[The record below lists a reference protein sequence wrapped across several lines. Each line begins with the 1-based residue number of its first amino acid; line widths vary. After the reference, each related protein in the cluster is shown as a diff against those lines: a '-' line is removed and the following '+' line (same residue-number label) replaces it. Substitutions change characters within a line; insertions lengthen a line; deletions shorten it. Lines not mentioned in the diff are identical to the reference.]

1 MPSSL
6 YKVGSQKICRKKRER
21 LNGVEYVESESNT
34 ASIFDWEIGGARG
47 LSNND
52 IIVSLD
58 IGTSKV
64 RAIIGEINNGTFN
77 IIGVGSADSEGIRKG
92 AIVDIDQTV
101 QSIRSAVDHA
111 ERMVGIQ
118 ISEVYV
124 GISGNHIGLQTS
136 HGVVAVQNEDR
147 EIGEE
152 DIDRVLKAAE
162 VIALPPE
169 REIIDVV
176 AKQYV
181 VDGLEGISDPR
192 GMIGVRLEVEATI
205 ITGAK
210 TAIHNLLRCV
220 EKSGLKVKD
229 LVLLSLGSGQ
239 LALSKDEKTMG
250 SVLVDIGAG
259 STTIAVFES
268 GTIVS
273 TSTLPIGGEFIT
285 NDIAYGLRTLTD
297 QAEKAKLKYGCASI
311 EDAAADVTF
320 KVTRIGSNVDKEFTQ
335 EDLAAIA
342 EPRVQEIF
350 QLIHQEVKRLG
361 YAEQPGGFILTGG
374 TASMPGLLK
383 IAQEEL
389 SASVRVAVPDYI
401 GVRDP
406 AFTGGVGI
414 LYKVIK
420 NIRVRN
426 NTGSPKKSANRTKS
440 PGAQEAAR
448 NKTGLMERLK
458 NIFSEFI

>member
-1 MPSSL
+1 M
-6 YKVGSQKICRKKRER
+6 
-21 LNGVEYVESESNT
+21 
-34 ASIFDWEIGGARG
+34 
-47 LSNND
+47 SNND

-101 QSIRSAVDHA
+101 QSIRNAVDHA

-124 GISGNHIGLQTS
+124 GISGNHIGLMTS
-136 HGVVAVQNEDR
+136 HGVVAVSNEDR

-152 DIDRVLKAAE
+152 DMERVLKAAE
-162 VIALPPE
+162 VIAIPPE

-176 AKQYV
+176 ARQYV
-181 VDGLEGISDPR
+181 VDGLEGIQDPR

-229 LVLLSLGSGQ
+229 LVLMSLGAGLLS
-239 LALSKDEKTMG
+239 LSKDEKGMG

-259 STTIAVFES
+259 MTTIAVFEEGS
-268 GTIVS
+268 MVA
-273 TSTLPIGGEFIT
+273 TSTLPIGGEFVT
-285 NDIAYGLRTLTD
+285 NDIAYGLRTLTE
-297 QAEKAKLKYGCASI
+297 QAEKVKLKYGCAWLD
-311 EDAAADVTF
+311 DAASDVVF

-335 EDLAAIA
+335 EDLAAII

-361 YAEQPGGFILTGG
+361 YTELPGGYILTGG
-374 TASMPGLLK
+374 TVAMPGVLQV
-383 IAQEEL
+383 ARHEL
-389 SASVRVAVPDYI
+389 AASVRIAVPDYI

-406 AFTGGVGI
+406 GYTSGVGI
-414 LYKVIK
+414 LHNVIRGIKVRPANNNPGGGSNNKKPTNRVKPNPAPEEEQKPGFFERIK
-420 NIRVRN
+420 N
-426 NTGSPKKSANRTKS
+426 
-440 PGAQEAAR
+440 
-448 NKTGLMERLK
+448 M
-458 NIFSEFI
+458 FSELI

>member
-1 MPSSL
+1 MS
-6 YKVGSQKICRKKRER
+6 
-21 LNGVEYVESESNT
+21 NG
-34 ASIFDWEIGGARG
+34 
-47 LSNND
+47 D

-64 RAIIGEINNGTFN
+64 RAIIGEMNNGTFN

-101 QSIRSAVDHA
+101 QSIRNAVDHA

-118 ISEVYV
+118 ISEVFV
-124 GISGNHIGLQTS
+124 GISGNHIGLQSS

-147 EIGEE
+147 EIGDE

-176 AKQYV
+176 AKQYI
-181 VDGLEGISDPR
+181 VDGLQGIQDPR
-192 GMIGVRLEVEATI
+192 GMIGVRLEVDATI

-220 EKSGLKVKD
+220 EKADLKVKE
-229 LVLLSLGSGQ
+229 LVLMSLAGGQ

-250 SVLVDIGAG
+250 SILVDIGAG
-259 STTIAVFES
+259 ATTIAVFQNGS
-268 GTIVS
+268 MIA
-273 TSTLPIGGEFIT
+273 TSTLPIGGEFVT

-297 QAEKAKLKYGCASI
+297 QAERVKLKFGCAYGP
-311 EDAAADVTF
+311 DAAADQVF
-320 KVTRIGSNVDKEFTQ
+320 KVIRIGSNVEKEFSQ
-335 EDLAAIA
+335 VDLAAII

-350 QLIHQEVKRLG
+350 QMVRQEVKRLG
-361 YAEQPGGFILTGG
+361 YSDMPGGYILTGG
-374 TASMPGLLK
+374 TVCMSGVLPV
-383 IAQEEL
+383 AQAEL
-389 SASVRVAVPDYI
+389 EATVRIAVPDFI

-406 AFTGGVGI
+406 GYTSGVGI
-414 LYKVIK
+414 IHNVIRNVRMRTATVTKKVAK
-420 NIRVRN
+420 N
-426 NTGSPKKSANRTKS
+426 PKAPKHVEDK
-440 PGAQEAAR
+440 PGLFDRMKKFFED
-448 NKTGLMERLK
+448 
-458 NIFSEFI
+458 FI

>member
-1 MPSSL
+1 M
-6 YKVGSQKICRKKRER
+6 
-21 LNGVEYVESESNT
+21 
-34 ASIFDWEIGGARG
+34 
-47 LSNND
+47 SNND

-64 RAIIGEINNGTFN
+64 RAIIGEISNGTFN

-101 QSIRSAVDHA
+101 QSIRNAVEHA
-111 ERMVGIQ
+111 ERMVDIQ

-147 EIGEE
+147 EIGED
-152 DIDRVLKAAE
+152 DIERVLKAAE

-205 ITGAK
+205 ITGSK

-220 EKSGLKVKD
+220 EKAGLKVKD
-229 LVLLSLGSGQ
+229 LVLLSLGAGQ

-250 SVLVDIGAG
+250 SILVDIGAG
-259 STTIAVFES
+259 STSIAVFES
-268 GTIVS
+268 GTIVA
-273 TSTLPIGGEFIT
+273 TSTLPVGGEFIT

-297 QAEKAKLKYGCASI
+297 QAEKVKLKYGCASI
-311 EDAAADVTF
+311 EDAAPDITF
-320 KVTRIGSNVDKEFTQ
+320 KVTRIGSNVDKEFSQ

-361 YAEQPGGFILTGG
+361 YSEQPGGYILTGG
-374 TASMPGLLK
+374 TVSMPGLLK
-383 IAQEEL
+383 IAQDEL
-389 SASVRVAVPDYI
+389 SASVRIAVPDYI

-406 AFTGGVGI
+406 GYTSGVGI
-414 LYKVIK
+414 LNKVIK
-420 NIRVRN
+420 DIRVR
-426 NTGSPKKSANRTKS
+426 TSTAAAPKKAANRVKAASGTQETVRK
-440 PGAQEAAR
+440 PGF
-448 NKTGLMERLK
+448 MERLK
-458 NIFSEFI
+458 NLFSEFI